1 MNMSYCK
8 KNKIVSVKMK
18 FMDRCRLKD
27 AINEEDFDYLWDFMD
42 SIDNAAAASTNT
54 EEGLITE
61 VPESIEQVFEQYIV

>member
-42 SIDNAAAASTNT
+42 SIDNAAA
-54 EEGLITE
+54 EEGFITE
-61 VPESIEQVFEQYIV
+61 MENILSDIDTATATN

>member
-18 FMDRCRLKD
+18 LIDRCRLKD

-61 VPESIEQVFEQYIV
+61 VLPTIDSILNGY

>member
-18 FMDRCRLKD
+18 FMDRSRLKV

-42 SIDNAAAASTNT
+42 SIENAAA

-61 VPESIEQVFEQYIV
+61 VPESIEQVFEQCIV